1 VNKERFGQ
9 LVRGFVTNRLSR
21 HQVLRRFAAGVLLAG
36 PLGTPSRAGYP
47 HNGD

>member
-1 VNKERFGQ
+1 MNQERFGQ
-9 LVRGFVTNRLSR
+9 LVRGFTTNRLSR
-21 HQVLRRFAAGVLLAG
+21 HQLLRSFATGVLLAG